1 MIAAVIPLAGPELS
15 VRVSLDYVSRLY
27 KGFAKPEL
35 VVADC
40 SREVRVT
47 GGVGGI
53 RFNHHL
59 RAQPRL
65 AGIVIRINQV
75 VDENELAVGFG
86 FVAKAEFCP
95 SSRSFEGHLLAP
107 KAVEAVA

>member
-1 MIAAVIPLAGPELS
+1 PLARPELG
-15 VRVSLDYVSRLY
+15 VRVALDYVSRLH

-35 VVADC
+35 VVADS
-40 SREVRVT
+40 SRKVRVT

-59 RAQPRL
+59 RAEPRF
-65 AGIVIRINQV
+65 AAVVIGINQV

-95 SSRSFEGHLLAP
+95 CPRSFEGHLLAAQ
-107 KAVEAVA
+107 AVEAVA